1 MIHIISQNIPE
12 SKAFT
17 LDISCSSQLLSRAMY
32 IYYHYGVLN
41 MSPSE
46 TQKEMKH
53 G

>member
-1 MIHIISQNIPE
+1 MIYIMSLNIPE
-12 SKAFT
+12 RKAFT
-17 LDISCSSQLLSRAMY
+17 LDISRPSQLLSRAMY
-32 IYYHYGVLN
+32 IYYHCGVLN